1 MNQML
6 DILSSF
12 LIGGILLLALVGLNM
27 QFNNKYSEIKLAEIT
42 QTTSSKI
49 GEIIEHDFN
58 KIGYGNQVDTSIV
71 SISKNSIT
79 FKGDLDNNGSIE
91 RVNYSFISNNNGKF
105 IRRII
110 NNNVNN
116 SWTQPIN
123 SFELF
128 GLTNSLDTT
137 YNTSILT
144 AILVN
149 LEYAKTDFLYD
160 TLSIGVQW
168 RRIFYPK
175 NMTK

>member
-58 KIGYGNQVDTSIV
+58 KIGYGNQVDSSIV

-79 FKGDLDNNGSIE
+79 FKADLDNNGSIE
-91 RVNYSFISNNNGKF
+91 RVNYSFISNTDGKF

-123 SFELF
+123 VFEIF
-128 GLTNSLDTT
+128 GLTLTEDTT
-137 YNTSILT
+137 YNVNQIS

-149 LEYAKTDFLYD
+149 LEYAKTDYYPD

-168 RRIFYPK
+168 RRKFSPK
-175 NMTK
+175 NLK